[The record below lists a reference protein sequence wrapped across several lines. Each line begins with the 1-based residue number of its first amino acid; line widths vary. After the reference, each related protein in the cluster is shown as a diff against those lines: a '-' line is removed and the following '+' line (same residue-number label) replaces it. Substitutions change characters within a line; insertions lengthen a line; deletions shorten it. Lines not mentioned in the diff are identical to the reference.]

1 MNERLTRL
9 EELFSNQTHTI
20 EQMSREMFEQQR
32 EIASLKRQLAEL
44 RERMEDAGSE
54 IGGNERPPHY

>member
-1 MNERLTRL
+1 MNDRLTRL
-9 EELFSNQTHTI
+9 EELFSNQAHTI

-32 EIASLKRQLAEL
+32 EISSLKRQVAEL
-44 RERMEDAGSE
+44 KDRLEQAGSE